1 MKKLCTLIVMMTFIV
16 ITAMGQGF
24 NPQAKLESDKEV
36 RTGKL
41 ENGLTYYIRHN
52 AKPAQRAEFYILT
65 KVGAIQETPA
75 QDGLAHFLE
84 HMCLNG
90 TKNFPGKGIIS
101 YMERIGAKFGENI
114 NAGTGVEQTS
124 YMLNNIPVIR
134 EGIIDTSLLVL
145 HDYAAFVTNDPKE
158 IDNERGVIIEEW
170 RTRRDY
176 SQRMREEFL
185 KAYFK
190 GSKYA
195 TCNIIGTKE
204 NLETFKPEEL
214 VNFYKTWYRPDMQAI
229 IVVGDIDVDKIEAK
243 IKKIFADIPKA
254 VNPKAKD
261 VITIPDNKEPIVAIF
276 KDKECPYTN
285 IDIVYKSE
293 PMPSQYNP
301 LAISVMNDIVKSLI
315 GSILNERLDDIA
327 KQPNAPFIDAGAGI
341 YKFCATMEGFNGSV
355 SAREGEGLKAFT
367 ALMTELERSKRYG
380 FTQAEYDRAKAN
392 ILRNYEREAANAAG
406 RYNSQFVNSYI
417 NNFTDNEA
425 YTTPEYM
432 YDQVKGCLEMLNLD
446 IINKAFASVMTD
458 ENQVITYCSPEKLG
472 LAVPTAE
479 QLIAVVNAIKA
490 AKIDAPAGEVV
501 NEPLMDASK
510 LKGSAVKKVEKG
522 KFETTIL
529 TLSNGIEVY
538 VKSTNFKKDEVMLN
552 LTSKGGSSLLP
563 DSVIPSI
570 SGSGLGLY
578 LQNAGISKF
587 PLAKL
592 KKILTGKAVSIA
604 PFIKNSTQGIA
615 GSSSPK
621 DLETAFQLIY
631 LYYTAPRFDSTEYNV
646 TLKNMKNML
655 PNMEKQPNF
664 IFSNAYQKAM
674 FDNNP
679 RIPLFNSELITKM
692 NISAV
697 EQGYR
702 KLLSDAGASKLFIS
716 GNVNIDSLKPLLE
729 KYIGSLPVKNKKGM
743 KSINDKTTFTK
754 RPINNIFSVEMKTPK
769 TSLFIAHTGAM
780 EMNLENDIL
789 FDSFH
794 SILRMLYTKTIRED
808 EGGTYGV
815 STEGIIVREPEQQFV
830 SLVAFDTEYE
840 KSQKLLGL
848 INKGMEEIAAKG
860 PSDEYFNKT
869 KENLIKAF
877 PEKLISNSYWNN
889 IVKDY
894 YINNYDANTNYIET
908 VKTVLT
914 KENIMKIAKS
924 VISGNEVKV
933 IMNPEV
939 KK

>member
-1 MKKLCTLIVMMTFIV
+1 MMTFVV
-16 ITAMGQGF
+16 ITSMGQGF
-24 NPQAKLESDKEV
+24 NPQAKLESDKDV
-36 RTGKL
+36 RYGKL

-52 AKPAQRAEFYILT
+52 AKPAQRAEFYIVT

-101 YMERIGAKFGENI
+101 YMESIGAKFGENI

-134 EGIIDTSLLVL
+134 EGIIDTSLFVL
-145 HDYAAFVTNDPKE
+145 HDYAAYVTNDPKE

-176 SQRMREEFL
+176 AQRMREEFM

-204 NLETFKPEEL
+204 NLETFKPQEL

-243 IKKIFADIPKA
+243 IKKLFAEIPKA
-254 VNPKAKD
+254 VNAKAKD
-261 VITIPDNKEPIVAIF
+261 VITIPENKEPIVSIF
-276 KDKECPYTN
+276 TDKECPSTN

-293 PMPSQYNP
+293 PMPDQYNI
-301 LAISVMNDIVKSLI
+301 LAVSVMNDIVKDLI
-315 GSILNERLDDIA
+315 GSMLNERLDDIS

-341 YKFCATMEGFNGSV
+341 YRFCATMEGFNGSA
-355 SAREGEGLKAFT
+355 SAKEGEGIKAFT
-367 ALMTELERSKRYG
+367 ALMTELERAKRYG

-392 ILRNYEREAANAAG
+392 ILRAYEREAANAAG
-406 RYNSQFVNSYI
+406 RYNSQFVNKYI
-417 NNFTDNEA
+417 SNFIRNEA

-432 YDQVKGCLEMLNLD
+432 YDQVKGCMEMLNVD

-458 ENQVITYCSPEKLG
+458 ENQVITYCSPEKSG

-479 QLIAVVNAIKA
+479 QLIAVVNSVKT
-490 AKIDAPAGEVV
+490 AKIDAPKGETV

-510 LKGSAVKKVEKG
+510 LKGSSVIKVEKG
-522 KFETTIL
+522 KFETTVL
-529 TLSNGIEVY
+529 TLSNGIKVY
-538 VKSTNFKKDEVMLN
+538 VKPTTFKKDEIVFN
-552 LTSKGGSSLLP
+552 ITAKGGNSLLS

-570 SGSGLGLY
+570 SGNGLAIY
-578 LQNAGISKF
+578 SQNAGISKF
-587 PLAKL
+587 PMAKL
-592 KKILTGKAVSIA
+592 KKMLTGKAVSVS
-604 PFIKNSTQGIA
+604 PFIRNSTQGIS
-615 GSSSPK
+615 GNSSPK
-621 DLETAFQLIY
+621 DLETAFQLLY
-631 LYYTAPRFDSTEYNV
+631 LFYTAPRFDSSEYNV
-646 TLKNMKNML
+646 SLKNMKNML

-674 FDNNP
+674 YDNNP
-679 RIPLFNSELITKM
+679 RIPVLNSELLGKM

-697 EQGYR
+697 MQGY
-702 KLLSDAGASKLFIS
+702 KQLFSDAGGSKMFIT

-743 KSINDKTTFTK
+743 KNIDDKTTFAK
-754 RPINNIFSVEMKTPK
+754 RPVSNIFSIDMKTPK
-769 TSLFIAHTGAM
+769 TSVFLAHSGASVK
-780 EMNLENDIL
+780 NIENDIL
-789 FDSFH
+789 MESYN
-794 SILRMLYTKTIRED
+794 SILNLLFTKTIRED

-815 STEGIIVREPEQQFV
+815 GTQGVIVRDPEHQFI
-830 SLVAFDTEYE
+830 SLIVFDTEYE
-840 KSQKLLGL
+840 KSQKLIDL
-848 INKGMEEIAAKG
+848 INKGLSDMATQG

-877 PEKLISNSYWNN
+877 PESLVSNSYWNG

-894 YINNYDANTNYIET
+894 YLNNYDANTNYIET
-908 VKTVLT
+908 VKAILT
-914 KENIMKIAKS
+914 KENIKKIAKT
-924 VISGNEVKV
+924 VIDGNEIKV
-933 IMNPEV
+933 IMNPTI